1 MDMLRLLKAECLKTK
16 RTKLLLTH
24 LLVPI
29 AISGLFLVEQQMKAL
44 SLEKNL
50 EVSVEMVRLP
60 TSIMIEEELFYRA
73 LLNVIVNAVEHTPN
87 NGKVTLFVQGKE
99 DVIHFTVKDS
109 GTGFSSKDLI
119 EATKQFY
126 REDQSRNTTN
136 HHGMGLYIAESIIKK
151 HDGVLTLANDSITGG
166 GKVTVTLLVIS
177 ME

>member
-1 MDMLRLLKAECLKTK
+1 M
-16 RTKLLLTH
+16 
-24 LLVPI
+24 
-29 AISGLFLVEQQMKAL
+29 
-44 SLEKNL
+44 
-50 EVSVEMVRLP
+50 
-60 TSIMIEEELFYRA
+60 
-73 LLNVIVNAVEHTPN
+73 IVNAVEHTPN

-126 REDQSRNTTN
+126 RGDQSRNTTN

-166 GKVTVTLLVIS
+166 GKVTVTIPVMS